1 MAALPFVFLTNELHI
16 LSPATLQSG
25 QHPPS
30 IQITKQFFQTQVD
43 EIKNEFESV
52 KAMGTA
58 TAEEWVKG
66 LDNRGKERKNDAA
79 RWERWEASGGLL
91 KMQYS
96 GLAQAL
102 NRVGFSSTN
111 GSGIV
116 PSVPNRHS
124 QGQHASMPPQVT
136 TYYATN
142 QQNHLP
148 RPIHTTFCE
157 YCLFNSRPP
166 LLTMGIL

>member
-25 QHPPS
+25 QHPAS
-30 IQITKQFFQTQVD
+30 IQITKHFYQTQVD
-43 EIKNEFESV
+43 EIKNEFDSV
-52 KAMGTA
+52 KAMGAA

-102 NRVGFSSTN
+102 NRVGFSSAN
-111 GSGIV
+111 NSGALPPI
-116 PSVPNRHS
+116 PNRNS
-124 QGQHASMPPQVT
+124 QGQHASMPQQIT
-136 TYYATN
+136 TYYPTN
-142 QQNHLP
+142 QPNHLP
-148 RPIHTTFCE
+148 RPIHTTFGELYSLDSC
-157 YCLFNSRPP
+157 
-166 LLTMGIL
+166 